1 MKQIRWVEASDLF
14 EGFGYDKATSAL
26 ASLLES
32 GFDPEMDHPRLHVNF
47 DNGQGLLMPSEI
59 GDRVGLKFVTVAPSN
74 PAQGLD
80 RIQGIF
86 SLLDSATLTPLLQCD
101 GAALTL
107 LRTASMTAATVQRL
121 SPPEKPSTAIFG
133 SGPQAVAHALALRHA
148 TSTNQIHLFA
158 RNPTTSQAVI
168 SRLVSEGF
176 DASIGDSGQLANADI
191 VITATSSG
199 QPLFAADD
207 VKTNAIIAAVGSHDP
222 NSREL
227 PGELMASGSVYVES
241 RDSALREAGD
251 VVMAI
256 SEGHLAESALIELKE
271 LFGSSVDVDEDERR
285 IYKSTGMSWQ
295 DLAIM
300 AAVEKE
306 L

>member
-1 MKQIRWVEASDLF
+1 MKQIPWVEALDLF
-14 EGFGYDKATSAL
+14 EGFGYGKAISAL

-32 GFDPEMDHPRLHVNF
+32 GFDPAKDHSRLHVNF
-47 DNGQGLLMPSEI
+47 DNGEGLLMPSEI

-74 PAQGLD
+74 PAKGLD
-80 RIQGIF
+80 RIQGIY
-86 SLLDSATLTPLLQCD
+86 SLLDAATLTPLLQCD

-107 LRTASMTAATVQRL
+107 LRTSSMTAATVKRL
-121 SPPEKPSTAIFG
+121 RPPETPKMAIFG

-148 TSTNQIHLFA
+148 TSANQISLFA
-158 RNPTTSQAVI
+158 RNPATADTAI
-168 SRLVSEGF
+168 SRLLSEGF
-176 DASIGDSGQLANADI
+176 DATLGDSEQLANADI
-191 VITATSSG
+191 VVTVTSST
-199 QPLFAADD
+199 QPLFAEKD
-207 VKTNAIIAAVGSHDP
+207 VKANVIIAAVGSHTP

-227 PGELMASGSVYVES
+227 TGELMASGSVYVES

-256 SEGHLAESALIELKE
+256 SEGNLSDRGLRELKE
-271 LFGSSVDVDEDERR
+271 LFEGSIDVSDKGRR

-300 AAVEKE
+300 TAFERD

>member
-1 MKQIRWVEASDLF
+1 
-14 EGFGYDKATSAL
+14 
-26 ASLLES
+26 
-32 GFDPEMDHPRLHVNF
+32 
-47 DNGQGLLMPSEI
+47 
-59 GDRVGLKFVTVAPSN
+59 
-74 PAQGLD
+74 
-80 RIQGIF
+80 
-86 SLLDSATLTPLLQCD
+86 
-101 GAALTL
+101 
-107 LRTASMTAATVQRL
+107 
-121 SPPEKPSTAIFG
+121 
-133 SGPQAVAHALALRHA
+133 
-148 TSTNQIHLFA
+148 
-158 RNPTTSQAVI
+158 VI

-191 VITATSSG
+191 VITATSSA

-207 VKTNAIIAAVGSHDP
+207 LKANAIIAAVGSHDP

-256 SEGHLAESALIELKE
+256 SEGHLAKSSLIELKD
-271 LFGSSVDVDEDERR
+271 LFGSSVDVNGDERR

>member
-1 MKQIRWVEASDLF
+1 MNQIRWVDASDLF
-14 EGFGYDKATSAL
+14 EGFGYDKAISAL

-32 GFDPEMDHPRLHVNF
+32 GFDPTTDHPRLHVDF

-74 PAQGLD
+74 PTRGLD

-107 LRTASMTAATVQRL
+107 LRTASMTASTVQKL
-121 SPPEKPSTAIFG
+121 SPPEKPRTAIFG

-148 TSTNQIHLFA
+148 TSTNQIYLFA
-158 RNPTTSQAVI
+158 RNPATSKAVI
-168 SRLVSEGF
+168 SRLLSEGF
-176 DASIGDSGQLANADI
+176 DASLGDPGQLANADI
-191 VITATSSG
+191 VVTATSSA
-199 QPLFAADD
+199 QPLFAAKDL
-207 VKTNAIIAAVGSHDP
+207 KANAIIAAVGSHDP

-241 RDSALREAGD
+241 LDSALREAGD
-251 VVMAI
+251 VVLAI
-256 SEGHLAESALIELKE
+256 SEGNLAESALIELKQ
-271 LFGSSVDVDEDERR
+271 LFGGSVDLRENERR